1 MMNSNEYLR
10 RGLETKQQIQFY
22 KRQVRFFPY
31 TRKKV
36 QCKINELQDYLE
48 ILALDYHR
56 QRQRSSN

>member
-36 QCKINELQDYLE
+36 QRKINELQDYLE

-56 QRQRSSN
+56 QW